1 MAAYSHTQAG
11 TFSRV
16 TFAALFVVAIVA
28 MAFLGMRDPEAI
40 WIFGLMA
47 AAMFVGLLLFHS
59 LTVEI
64 AHGYLRFRFGIGL
77 IRRRFLLKDIDSAE
91 KIRTR
96 WWNGWGIKLTP
107 KGWLFSVSGFDAVQ
121 IILKNGRR
129 YCIGTD
135 EPQKLYRAIDAAM
148 QRSRSPL
155 NANGL

>member
-1 MAAYSHTQAG
+1 MSAYSHTQAG

-16 TFAALFVVAIVA
+16 TFSALFVISVIV
-28 MAFLGMRDPEAI
+28 MSFLGMKSTEAI

-47 AAMFVGLLLFHS
+47 VAMFIGLLLFHS

-64 AHGYLRFRFGIGL
+64 SRGYLKVRFGIGL
-77 IRRRFLLKDIDSAE
+77 IRRSFLLKDIGSAE

-96 WWNGWGIKLTP
+96 WWHGWGIKLTP
-107 KGWLFSVSGFDAVQ
+107 NGWLFSVSGFDAVQ
-121 IILKNGRR
+121 VVLNNGRR

-135 EPQKLYRAIDAAM
+135 EPEKLHRAIESGM

-155 NANGL
+155 NASGL